1 MNTFNEGDRVS
12 HPTRGEGTV
21 LHPYEGTGWSTVQF
35 DSGDKYMTD
44 THMLSLIPRSAPFK
58 NGDRVLHT
66 VHGTA
71 TVTAYDA
78 ARKLVEI
85 EPIGYGG
92 STVYVHPVSL
102 TLVTESG
109 TLVPRKYNDGDRVAH
124 VLHRDGTV
132 AGYSEHSGLYTV
144 ELPGN
149 RCYYALEDQLS
160 EPQPDPKF
168 TLQVIMTDGS
178 GVNTDRPLYQQEI
191 ETYLTNFPSWDNVET
206 ITVTRA
212 KG

>member
-21 LHPYEGTGWSTVQF
+21 LYPHEGTGWSTVQF

-71 TVTAYDA
+71 TVTVYDA

-109 TLVPRKYNDGDRVAH
+109 TLVPRKYNDGDRVSH
-124 VLHRDGTV
+124 VLHADGTV
-132 AGYSEHSGLYTV
+132 AGYSEHSGLY
-144 ELPGN
+144 LIHIAGN
-149 RCYYALEDQLS
+149 RAYYALEHQITPAVPEPTYHICIS
-160 EPQPDPKF
+160 EITGAAHVPGNLTAK
-168 TLQVIMTDGS
+168 QVANYIADN
-178 GVNTDRPLYQQEI
+178 VDWRVVQEI
-191 ETYLTNFPSWDNVET
+191 K
-206 ITVTRA
+206 IT
-212 KG
+212 KEG